1 MARRQLEEKRKSRLK
16 TPQRTEAQFARV
28 KTALAARTP
37 NPSIGLGSL
46 QNMGGSDGEIA
57 KRYARASRGYM
68 KRKPG
73 SHLKRLLQNQQ
84 KGAHNWGCPQDNNR
98 LKREQLDYGIIKIHK
113 R

>member
-16 TPQRTEAQFARV
+16 TPQRTEDQFARV

-68 KRKPG
+68 KRKTRFALEAAVTKSAKG
-73 SHLKRLLQNQQ
+73 S
-84 KGAHNWGCPQDNNR
+84 A
-98 LKREQLDYGIIKIHK
+98 QLGLSAG
-113 R
+113 